1 MSAAYFD
8 EFATVRYEGPDSTSD
23 LAYRFYDK
31 DRMVFGKRM
40 EDYLRFA
47 VCMWHTFCW
56 PGSDVFGAGTFD
68 RPWLNGPQDE
78 SAARAKREAALAFV
92 EKLDLPFYCFHD
104 VDVMAPAESIGEF
117 RASFARAVDHLE
129 ELQARHGRKLLW
141 GTANLFGH
149 PRYLAGAATSPRP
162 EVYAWGASQ
171 VRDALE
177 ATHRLGGSNYV
188 LWGGREGYDTILN
201 TDLKTEQENFGRFLS
216 LVVEHKHKIGFAGTI
231 LIEPKPHEPTKHQYD
246 FDTQTVYGF
255 LKRFGL
261 ENEVKVNIEAN
272 HATLSGHT
280 FEHEIAMAG
289 ALGVFGSIDANRGDP
304 QNGWDTDQFPN
315 SVEELTL
322 ACIEIERAGGF
333 IDGGFNFDA
342 KVRRQSVDA
351 VDLFHGHIG
360 GVDVIAKA
368 LLRAE
373 AIIADGRIDAFRA
386 ERYAGWN
393 GELGA
398 TIRKSSLAEI
408 ADLAVAQD
416 LKPAPVSGRQEW
428 LENMLNRF

>member
-8 EFATVRYEGPDSTSD
+8 EFSTIRYEGPDSTND

-31 DRMVFGKRM
+31 DRVVFGKRM

-104 VDVMAPAESIGEF
+104 VDVMAPAETIGEF
-117 RASFARAVDHLE
+117 RASFAKAVDHLE
-129 ELQARHGRKLLW
+129 ELQAKHGRKLLW

-188 LWGGREGYDTILN
+188 LWGGREGYDTIIN
-201 TDLKTEQENFGRFLS
+201 TDLKIGRAH
-216 LVVEHKHKIGFAGTI
+216 V
-231 LIEPKPHEPTKHQYD
+231 
-246 FDTQTVYGF
+246 
-255 LKRFGL
+255 
-261 ENEVKVNIEAN
+261 
-272 HATLSGHT
+272 
-280 FEHEIAMAG
+280 
-289 ALGVFGSIDANRGDP
+289 
-304 QNGWDTDQFPN
+304 
-315 SVEELTL
+315 
-322 ACIEIERAGGF
+322 
-333 IDGGFNFDA
+333 
-342 KVRRQSVDA
+342 
-351 VDLFHGHIG
+351 
-360 GVDVIAKA
+360 
-368 LLRAE
+368 
-373 AIIADGRIDAFRA
+373 
-386 ERYAGWN
+386 
-393 GELGA
+393 
-398 TIRKSSLAEI
+398 
-408 ADLAVAQD
+408 
-416 LKPAPVSGRQEW
+416 
-428 LENMLNRF
+428 

>member
-1 MSAAYFD
+1 R
-8 EFATVRYEGPDSTSD
+8 V
-23 LAYRFYDK
+23 
-31 DRMVFGKRM
+31 VFGKRM

-68 RPWLNGPQDE
+68 RPWLNMPQDE
-78 SAARAKREAALAFV
+78 AAARAKREAALAFV

-104 VDVMAPAESIGEF
+104 VDVMAPAESIGDF

-129 ELQARHGRKLLW
+129 ELQAAHGRRLLW

-177 ATHRLGGSNYV
+177 ATHRLGGANYV

-289 ALGVFGSIDANRGDP
+289 ALGIFGSIDANRGDP

-333 IDGGFNFDA
+333 TTGGFNFDA

-360 GVDVIAKA
+360 GVDVIARA

-373 AIIADGRIDAFRA
+373 AILADGRLDAFRA

-393 GELGA
+393 GELGQ
-398 TIRKSSLAEI
+398 TIRQSSLAEI
-408 ADLAVAQD
+408 ADLAVARD
-416 LKPAPVSGRQEW
+416 LAPAPVSGRQEW
-428 LENMLNRF
+428 LENLLNRF